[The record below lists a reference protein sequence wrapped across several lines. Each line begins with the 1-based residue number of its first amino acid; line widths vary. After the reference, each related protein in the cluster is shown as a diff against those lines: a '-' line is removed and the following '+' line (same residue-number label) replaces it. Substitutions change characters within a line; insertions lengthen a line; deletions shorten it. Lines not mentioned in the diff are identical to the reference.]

1 MHPNY
6 MTPTKMQPLNGLV
19 PGVRQ
24 LRLRISRSFAV
35 KTISYRC
42 ANDGVL
48 RKASQPCST
57 SRLEI
62 AIDQRITDDSDR
74 ERCRLNTLMPTSI
87 IAPTAQRA

>member
-24 LRLRISRSFAV
+24 FGSSISGCLAV
-35 KTISYRC
+35 KTTSYRC
-42 ANDGVL
+42 ANDGIL
-48 RKASQPCST
+48 RKASQRAST
-57 SRLEI
+57 SKLKI